1 MLGGRYVTVNLFE
14 RTYVYLV
21 YIYLLEGQFV
31 TVKSIY
37 PICHHVREHMCASKH
52 TSISSQ
58 LMYMIY
64 VDNDNVQYMYI
75 YIIYYVTQYGVSR
88 TNA

>member
-1 MLGGRYVTVNLFE
+1 MACQQNQVRRKYVNQN
-14 RTYVYLV
+14 YLIMIIF
-21 YIYLLEGQFV
+21 Y
-31 TVKSIY
+31 
-37 PICHHVREHMCASKH
+37 
-52 TSISSQ
+52 Q

-64 VDNDNVQYMYI
+64 VDNDNEQYMYI